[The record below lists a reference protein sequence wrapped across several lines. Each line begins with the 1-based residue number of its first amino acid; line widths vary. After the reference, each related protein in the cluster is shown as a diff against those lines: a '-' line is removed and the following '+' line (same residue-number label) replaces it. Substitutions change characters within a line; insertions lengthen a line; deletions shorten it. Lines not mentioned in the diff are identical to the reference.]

1 MTPLNA
7 YTSSISPASLSIVRN
22 EQNFSEFME
31 FFEEECNLFIDS
43 CPNVKIFLS
52 HFLKIIG
59 ELASQNVDKDLLKRI
74 DFHTRLTE
82 HRVASIDDFLD
93 SLWIDYKNK
102 CDQTYLEFR
111 DKVDQPVSL
120 PPTEDE
126 LAGLSQGEKEIV
138 QTTLQKLQS
147 NYIRLIV
154 GMGGFINTIFFAFEA
169 QCKIIC
175 SLGCYPFSIRYAQDN
190 IVTHGEIW
198 KSLKRLGKVD
208 GPKNIECQICSLKNS
223 CNSELN
229 FRSLANVYCFAI
241 KERMLS
247 DYEEFFYSYDQTWK
261 KLKVFFDDIKLV
273 ISCEQEIKQKCFGM
287 IQS

>member
-1 MTPLNA
+1 MTPLNV
-7 YTSSISPASLSIVRN
+7 YTSSISPESLSIVRN

-31 FFEEECNLFIDS
+31 FFEKECNLFIDS
-43 CPNVKIFLS
+43 CPNVGIFLS

-74 DFHTRLTE
+74 DFHSRLTE
-82 HRVASIDDFLD
+82 YRVSSIDDFLNI
-93 SLWIDYKNK
+93 LWIDYKNK
-102 CDQTYLEFR
+102 NDQTYLEFR
-111 DKVDQPVSL
+111 DKVNQPVSL

-147 NYIRLIV
+147 NYIRLIAGV
-154 GMGGFINTIFFAFEA
+154 GGFINTIFFAFEA

-190 IVTHGEIW
+190 IITHGEIW
-198 KSLKRLGKVD
+198 KSLRRLGKVD
-208 GPKNIECQICSLKNS
+208 GLKNVECQICSLRNS

-241 KERMLS
+241 KVRMLS
-247 DYEEFFYSYDQTWK
+247 DYEEFFYSYDKTWE
-261 KLKVFFDDIKLV
+261 KLKLFFDNIKLV
-273 ISCEQEIKQKCFGM
+273 IGCEQEIKQKCFGM